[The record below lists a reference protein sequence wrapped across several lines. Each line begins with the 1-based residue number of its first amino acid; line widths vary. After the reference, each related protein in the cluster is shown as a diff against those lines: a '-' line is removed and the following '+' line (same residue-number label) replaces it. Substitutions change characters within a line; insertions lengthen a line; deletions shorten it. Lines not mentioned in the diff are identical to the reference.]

1 MPLRDLF
8 ILGIM
13 GATLPYVFRHVFIG
27 VLLWTWIGIMNPHKL
42 AFGFMNNAPVAM
54 VVALFTFIGLL
65 TTRDRVKFDWSAPML
80 VLLLLLMWMG
90 LTTVFA
96 FFPGDSMQ
104 QLIKV
109 VKIQLMIFIAAA
121 VLYKQLHIR
130 LFIWVNVVSLG
141 FYGLKGGLYTIA
153 TGGSGRVWGPPG
165 GFIEGNNELAMA
177 LIMTI
182 PLMNFLRAT
191 TPYKWVK
198 HVLLAVMVL
207 SAISAIGTQSRGALL
222 ALSAMAVLLWWRAPN
237 KFANASMLF
246 IVGLVI
252 LAMMPESWYERMG
265 TIQNYEDD
273 GSAMGRINA
282 WITMFNLA
290 NDRFLGGG
298 FYVQNPLVFGL
309 YAPDPS
315 NPLAAHSI
323 YFQMLG
329 EHGYVGLGLFLLVW
343 LLAWLRAG
351 ALRRGTRNDPELG
364 WLYHLGSMVQVS
376 LIGFAVGGAFLS
388 LAYFDLPYNIVVML
402 VVCTRWRREHKL
414 VELPADAS
422 APQMPAAP
430 KPDKRLPS
438 RVLTWVRTA

>member
-1 MPLRDLF
+1 MPLRDL
-8 ILGIM
+8 LMLAIM

-42 AFGFMNNAPVAM
+42 AYGFMHNAPVAM
-54 VVALFTFIGLL
+54 VAALFIFIGLL
-65 TTRDRVKFDWSAPML
+65 TTRDRVKFDWSAPMV
-80 VLLLLLMWMG
+80 VLLVLLMWMG

-96 FFPGDSMQ
+96 FFPADSMQ

-109 VKIQLMIFIAAA
+109 FKIQLMIFIAAA
-121 VLYKQLHIR
+121 VLYQRLHIR
-130 LFIWVNVVSLG
+130 LFIWVNALSLG
-141 FYGLKGGLYTIA
+141 FYGFKGGLYTIA

-177 LIMTI
+177 LIMAI
-182 PLMNFLRAT
+182 PLMNFLRVT
-191 TPYKWVK
+191 TPFKWAK
-198 HVLLAVMVL
+198 HVLLVTMVL

-222 ALSAMAVLLWWRAPN
+222 ALSAMAVLLWWRAPH
-237 KFANASMLF
+237 KLANATMLGL
-246 IVGLVI
+246 VGLVI
-252 LAMMPESWYERMG
+252 LAMMPEAWYERMA
-265 TIQNYEDD
+265 TIQSYEED

-282 WITMFNLA
+282 WITMLNLA

-329 EHGYVGLGLFLLVW
+329 EHGYVGLLLFLLVW
-343 LLAWLRAG
+343 LLAWRRAG
-351 ALRRGTRNDPELG
+351 ALRRGTRNDPEIG

-376 LIGFAVGGAFLS
+376 LIGYAVGGAFLS

-402 VVCTRWRREHKL
+402 VVCTRWRQERAL
-414 VELPADAS
+414 VEQPAAAARPAARSEKAGQGLPA
-422 APQMPAAP
+422 
-430 KPDKRLPS
+430 
-438 RVLTWVRTA
+438 RVLMWVRTA